1 VSGVVARLS
10 AVVRLTRLVARP
22 VTWPLLE
29 AYGLLGWLRRHL
41 LSAFVVLGIV
51 AFGLGFVGIRQ
62 QLRASP
68 TTFTWANVVYYD
80 GTLFLADPTIV
91 QNVGTMPITLEIA
104 RFLAPIAT
112 AIGLADAASTL
123 FVRRFERFR
132 ARHAH
137 RHAVVCGSGPT
148 ATSLVDKLCAD
159 DRTVVLV
166 DQDADREYPD
176 DERPPRL
183 LRIAGDPREPTVL
196 AGAGIAEADVLYACL
211 PDSASNVSVALT
223 ARRLTL
229 SGDRADRPLR
239 CLAQVTDPTLVTVL
253 RARRIG
259 LADDKGFRLDFFAV
273 DELGAHALL
282 DRDPPGLRAHD
293 PPAITLIGL
302 TAFGRALLVELA
314 RRWRQ
319 VAGPVGARLPVTVLD
334 PDASRILGQLA
345 AGHPSLA
352 SCELT
357 AEDIPFVDLARTL
370 IRSAARARRPRF
382 VYVCL
387 SDDEEA
393 LLVGLEAAR
402 VLGTTRPPG
411 RPHSTI
417 VIRIGRRQSFE
428 EAFGSMSSDPSAT
441 PAYILEDVGGL
452 VRFFA
457 VNDEALSLDLGDTDL
472 IERFAHAIHD
482 RYLEHE
488 VSLGYPMGSRP
499 ALRPWAELSE
509 VLRDGNRAQAANF
522 GELLRS
528 RDWMLM
534 PVGDTGEPFD
544 LSEAEVE
551 ELAQAEHVRWR
562 RHRERQGYSY
572 GPERRDDGPDRRHPS
587 MVDWDELT
595 EADRDRDR
603 DVIRNMPAVLAQAGL
618 RIVRMTPAPT

>member
-1 VSGVVARLS
+1 VSTHAVRLS
-10 AVVRLTRLVARP
+10 PVVRLARWLARP
-22 VTWPLLE
+22 VTWSLIE
-29 AYGLLGWLRRHL
+29 ASWLLGWLRRHL
-41 LSAFVVLGIV
+41 LSAFVVLGVI
-51 AFGLGFVGIRQ
+51 AFGLGFAGIRQ

-80 GTLFLADPTIV
+80 GTLFLADPTVV
-91 QNVGTMPITLEIA
+91 QNAGTMPVTLEIA
-104 RFLAPIAT
+104 RFLAPVAT

-123 FVRRFERFR
+123 FARRFERFR
-132 ARHAH
+132 ARHAR

-159 DRTVVLV
+159 ERTVVLV

-183 LRIAGDPREPTVL
+183 LRIPGDPREPAVL
-196 AGAGIAEADVLYACL
+196 AGAGIAEADVVYACL

-223 ARRLTL
+223 ARRLT
-229 SGDRADRPLR
+229 GDRVDRPLR

-259 LADDKGFRLDFFAV
+259 LADDEGFRLDFFAV

-282 DRDPPGLRAHD
+282 DRDPPGLTADH
-293 PPAITLIGL
+293 PPAVALIGL
-302 TAFGRALLVELA
+302 TAFGRALLVELS
-314 RRWRQ
+314 RRWVR
-319 VAGPVGARLPVTVLD
+319 VAGPAGARLPVTVLD
-334 PDASRILGQLA
+334 PDAGPMLAQLA
-345 AGHPSLA
+345 ARHPSLA
-352 SCELT
+352 SCDLT
-357 AEDIPFVDLARTL
+357 AENITLVDLTTTL
-370 IRSAARARRPRF
+370 TRSATHARRPRF

-393 LLVGLEAAR
+393 LLTGLEAAR
-402 VLGTTRPPG
+402 VLGTTQPPG
-411 RPHSTI
+411 SPHSTI

-428 EAFGSMSSDPSAT
+428 EAFGPMSSNPPVT
-441 PAYILEDVGGL
+441 PAHILDDVGGL

-457 VNDEALSLDLGDTDL
+457 VNDEALPLDLGDTDL
-472 IERFAHAIHD
+472 IERFARAIHD

-488 VSLGYPMGSRP
+488 FEAGHPMGSRP
-499 ALRPWAELSE
+499 ALRPWAELPE
-509 VLRDGNRAQAANF
+509 VLRDANRAQAANF
-522 GELLRS
+522 GEILRG

-534 PVGDTGEPFD
+534 PVGDTGEQFE

-551 ELAQAEHVRWR
+551 DLAQAEHVRWR
-562 RHRERQGYSY
+562 RYRERQGYSY
-572 GPERRDDGPDRRHPS
+572 GPERTDEGPDLRHPS

-618 RIVRMTPAPT
+618 RIVRMTPAAP